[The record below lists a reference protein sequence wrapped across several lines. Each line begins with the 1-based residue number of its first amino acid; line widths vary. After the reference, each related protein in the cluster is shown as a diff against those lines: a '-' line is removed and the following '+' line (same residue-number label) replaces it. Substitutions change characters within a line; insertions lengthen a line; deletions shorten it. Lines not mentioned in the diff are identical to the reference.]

1 MLVMLDPAAKTAPAE
16 KLFVGAPTG
25 TVVPTERL
33 RPVTE
38 SVVPS
43 SVMVGLAIS
52 FPLASVET
60 TGAETGIVPP
70 LTCEALPVDV
80 QVLTPVQLYN
90 APEEPA

>member
-1 MLVMLDPAAKTAPAE
+1 
-16 KLFVGAPTG
+16 
-25 TVVPTERL
+25 
-33 RPVTE
+33 
-38 SVVPS
+38 
-43 SVMVGLAIS
+43 MVGFAIS
-52 FPLASVET
+52 LPLASVET